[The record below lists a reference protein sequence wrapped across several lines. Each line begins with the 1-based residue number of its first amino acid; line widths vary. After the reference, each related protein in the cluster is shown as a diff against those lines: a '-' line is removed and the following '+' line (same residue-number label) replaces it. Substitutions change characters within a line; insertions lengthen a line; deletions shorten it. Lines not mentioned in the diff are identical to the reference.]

1 MTESTS
7 KTALA
12 RLDLSVLIDRARAAL
27 DEGNPDLA
35 LIYIRVAV
43 RRAPLRDD
51 LRAMMLEAIEMGGQ
65 THAPAAGT
73 SLGAS
78 RARRASGEDWDE
90 DDESLSL
97 EDADDADDRELEES
111 DDWDGSTIQWKTG
124 HRARESRSPSSIVI
138 MLAMTLIFGAVFGA
152 LWWRDKVQTEAA
164 KIAAIAEA
172 REAERQERERAQTI
186 EEDAHA
192 LEKQDQYDLAIAKL
206 EELSDGPNKYKLLA
220 NAYAAQGD
228 RHVSLQEYRSAA
240 EAYERAKD
248 KAFYGGLESHEFKAK
263 LGRAYYLLG
272 RRAMNRDPAGA
283 DQNFSD
289 ALFYLDDVLGAE
301 PENVM
306 VLYTKARIELARNN
320 VPEMA
325 KYLRRVIEI
334 DPDSPEGRK
343 AKGIM
348 EQRRLK

>member
-1 MTESTS
+1 MTESIS

-12 RLDLSVLIDRARAAL
+12 RLDLSVLVERSRTAL
-27 DEGNPDLA
+27 DEGDPNLA
-35 LIYIRVAV
+35 LNYIRAAV

-51 LRAMMLEAIEMGGQ
+51 LRALMLEAIEQGGE
-65 THAPAAGT
+65 THAPGAGT

-78 RARRASGEDWDE
+78 RARSASKDDSDE
-90 DDESLSL
+90 DDTPLSL
-97 EDADDADDRELEES
+97 EDVDDEQLDEADDWEGTA
-111 DDWDGSTIQWKTG
+111 IQWKTG
-124 HRARESRSPSSIVI
+124 HRARESRSPSSIAI
-138 MLAMTLIFGAVFGA
+138 MLAMTLIFGAVFGG
-152 LWWRDKVQTEAA
+152 LLWRDRVQTKAA
-164 KIAAIAEA
+164 EVAAIIEA
-172 REAERQERERAQTI
+172 REAERRERERARTI

-192 LEKQDQYDLAIAKL
+192 LETQDQYDLAIAKL
-206 EELSDGPNKYKLLA
+206 EELSEGPNKEKLLA
-220 NAYAAQGD
+220 SAYAGQGD
-228 RHVSLQEYRSAA
+228 RHVSLQEYSGAVK
-240 EAYERAKD
+240 AYDNAQYYAPLNYK
-248 KAFYGGLESHEFKAK
+248 YKAK

-283 DQNFSD
+283 DQHFSE

-306 VLYTKARIELARNN
+306 VLYAKARIELARNN

-325 KYLRRVIEI
+325 NYLRRVIEI

-348 EQRRLK
+348 EQRRLR